1 MAFARYSSW
10 GEHKPRNITIWLHV
24 QQAFLRGS
32 EGLQLNHLVPEGH
45 ACSWPGREVVAG
57 KDIKERK
64 VRISAGTW
72 FHDTKFT

>member
-1 MAFARYSSW
+1 V
-10 GEHKPRNITIWLHV
+10 NINQETSRFGSIQGV